1 MICPSDIL
9 NIKEKLDQNIGQKVM
24 VRRAI
29 GRKRFL
35 EEEAVIENTYK
46 YFFNVK
52 NEEKEANDSYQYEN
66 LFTNDV
72 QISIFNGKEYF
83 PLIPTTIKSKF

>member
-52 NEEKEANDSYQYEN
+52 NEENETSYQYEN

-72 QISIFNGKEYF
+72 QISIFDGKEYF
-83 PLIPTTIKSKF
+83 PLIPTTIKSKL